1 MTRCFGGVQAYWP
14 SLANKPVH
22 LGNLSDR
29 QISKRRRAV
38 VCPLWFS
45 SEAYFYTEVSATC
58 FVANMPMPT
67 ITHDKVDATS
77 SSTEGEDR
85 PTAWHRR
92 LASTASFITV
102 YSPRFVT
109 LTDGN
114 LPPAPAAA
122 AAADAVTGG

>member
-1 MTRCFGGVQAYWP
+1 MV
-14 SLANKPVH
+14 
-22 LGNLSDR
+22 
-29 QISKRRRAV
+29 SKRVPIPSCSTAGATTPALSHTVDEAAQTNERR
-38 VCPLWFS
+38 
-45 SEAYFYTEVSATC
+45 
-58 FVANMPMPT
+58 
-67 ITHDKVDATS
+67 DKVDATS